1 MKQFVV
7 IGLGNFGHYLAINL
21 YKKGHE
27 VVAIDKNADRV
38 AEIKDQVSQAVIA
51 DATDRKAMEALGL
64 DKMDAAVICI
74 GSVLSES
81 ILATLNMKDIGIAQV
96 FAKALSEAHSR
107 ILYKI
112 GTSEVFF
119 PEKDQATSLA
129 ERLHNPN
136 MLDYFPFLEG
146 YSIIEMSAPDQFV
159 GKSLRD
165 LDLIN
170 RFGVQVVAIK
180 ELVPDRLNL
189 IPTARCV
196 LKNSDIMILLGPNEA
211 FDKLRKLNSRE
222 SRS

>member
-1 MKQFVV
+1 MKQFVI
-7 IGLGNFGHYLAINL
+7 IGLGNFGHYLAVHL

-27 VVAIDKNADRV
+27 VLAIDKDANRV

-64 DKMDAAVICI
+64 YKMDAAVICI

-81 ILATLNMKDIGIAQV
+81 ILATLNMKDIGLERV
-96 FAKALSEAHSR
+96 YAKAISEAHSR
-107 ILYKI
+107 ILHKI
-112 GTSEVFF
+112 GACEVFF

-136 MLDYFPFLEG
+136 MLDYLPFLEG
-146 YSIIEMSAPDQFV
+146 YSIIEMSPPKQFV
-159 GKSLRD
+159 GQSLRE
-165 LDLIN
+165 LNLIN

-189 IPTARCV
+189 IPTAQCV
-196 LKNSDIMILLGPNEA
+196 LKDSDIMILLGPNEG
-211 FDKLRKLNSRE
+211 FDKLRKVNS
-222 SRS
+222 